1 MLTPNQHLTIA
12 QAKLASVK
20 ILLKQI
26 NHYANLASKNAF
38 PEDADKQTNYIG
50 GCLLKIEETAKNLSD
65 LVQIVRN

>member
-1 MLTPNQHLTIA
+1 MLTPNQHLIIA
-12 QAKLASVK
+12 QAKLASAK

-26 NHYANLASKNAF
+26 NRYVNLASKNAF

-50 GCLLKIEETAKNLSD
+50 GCLLNIEETTKTLSN